1 MEQLTAK
8 QCQYISGGDGHFRVV
23 IFAAVSPACA
33 LYVSNLYEQVLVG
46 KITRKDFY
54 KSLIDSSFNRTELEA
69 ALEGLEVIHW
79 P

>member
-8 QCQYISGGDGHFRVV
+8 QCQHITGGEGHFRVV
-23 IFAAVSPACA
+23 VFAPVSPACA
-33 LYVSNLYEQVLVG
+33 LFVSNLYEQVLVG
-46 KITRKDFY
+46 KLTRKGFY
-54 KSLIDSSFNRTELEA
+54 QTLIDSSYNRKELEA